1 MKKYVDGKIID
12 MTPDEVTAY
21 QAETITTQQQTP
33 TAGLEDKMRAYIESI
48 PTAGTPTV
56 PPKVGFKWELIYNSG
71 TAGFAWEL
79 VHDPDAVGTIA
90 KPFEWFAGIRVV
102 AGYHYTN
109 GADIALAVADG
120 VPANFDDEVFL
131 VKL

>member
-1 MKKYVDGKIID
+1 MKICINGLVRD

-21 QAETITTQQQTP
+21 QEATIMTQQQIP
-33 TAGLEDKMRAYIESI
+33 TAGLEDKIRVYIESI
-48 PTAGTPTV
+48 PTADTPTV
-56 PPKVGFKWELIYNSG
+56 PPKIGFKWKLIYRG

-79 VHDPDAVGTIA
+79 IPDPDAVGTVS
-90 KPFEWFAGIRVV
+90 KPFEWFAGIRVA

-120 VPANFDDEVFL
+120 VPATFEDERFL

>member
-1 MKKYVDGKIID
+1 MKKYVNGQVID

-21 QAETITTQQQTP
+21 QAEAIATQQQIP
-33 TAGLEDKMRAYIESI
+33 TAGLEDKMRVYIESI
-48 PTAGTPTV
+48 PTAETPTV
-56 PPKVGFKWELIYNSG
+56 PPKIGFKWKLIYSD

-79 VHDPDAVGTIA
+79 VPDPDAVGTVA

-102 AGYHYTN
+102 TGYHYTN
-109 GADIALAVADG
+109 GVDVALAVTDG
-120 VPANFDDEVFL
+120 IPSSFDDDTFL